1 MDLPVESDFEE
12 FVAKTMSKIERF
24 EDLDCWKAARVLVSS
39 TYKLTYEGPVTRDFN
54 FIDQVR
60 SAALSVM
67 SNIAEGFGGSDKSF
81 ISFLRIADRS
91 GQEVSSLSHAAMDL
105 MYWSEEESIRTR
117 ERVDTA
123 RRLIRGLI
131 RYLQQKGRT
140 K

>member
-1 MDLPVESDFEE
+1 M
-12 FVAKTMSKIERF
+12 AKIERF

-39 TYKLTYEGPVTRDFN
+39 TYKLTYEGPITRDFN
-54 FIDQVR
+54 FIDQIR

-81 ISFLRIADRS
+81 INFLRTSDRS
-91 GQEVSSLSHAAMDL
+91 GQEVSSLSYAAMDL
-105 MYWSEEESIRTR
+105 LYWSEKESTQIR
-117 ERVDTA
+117 EQVDTA

-131 RYLQQKGRT
+131 RYLQKRGGS